1 MILLDKPY
9 VSNFLKETIAKYDFP
24 ALDTGNIT
32 EHGELALIQPEEV
45 IENFRNDPN
54 SRLYTNSENS
64 INWVVNHLGFTKLPE
79 YINVFKNKVE
89 FRKLI
94 QQIYPNFFFREV
106 SLNEI
111 DDINLEE
118 LPMPFIIKP
127 AVGFLSLGVH
137 KVLSHN
143 DWDRVKQLIRD
154 EFTEAK
160 CLFPIEVVNASSFL
174 IEEIIEGEEFAFD
187 AYFDEVGDATVLG
200 ISKHL
205 FSSETDVS
213 DRVYYTS
220 KDTIKTYLP
229 QFSDFVKELGNRA
242 NLRNFPVHVEVRVDK
257 NGVLIP
263 IEVNPMRFG
272 GWCTTADLTY
282 YATKLNPYHCFL
294 NNIKP
299 DWNKILDEMDDDFYS
314 LVILDNS
321 TGVPSKEIAK
331 FDYEA
336 LLNKFVK
343 PLELRKVDYKMYS
356 IFGMLYT
363 QTPKDKFV
371 EIEEILTSDL
381 KEFIEGN

>member
-9 VSNFLKETIAKYDFP
+9 VSKFLKETIVKYDFP
-24 ALDTGNIT
+24 TLDTGNIT
-32 EHGELALIQPEEV
+32 ERGELRLINPEEI
-45 IENFRNDPN
+45 IENFKNDPN

-64 INWVVNHLGFTKLPE
+64 INWVVKHLGFTKLPE

-94 QQIYPNFFFREV
+94 QKMYPNFFFREV
-106 SLNEI
+106 GLQELDEI
-111 DDINLEE
+111 KLEE

-137 KVLSHN
+137 KVLNDN
-143 DWDRVKQLIRD
+143 DWLRVKQLIKD
-154 EFTEAK
+154 EFTEAQS
-160 CLFPIEVVNASSFL
+160 LFPIEVVNASSFL

-187 AYFDEVGDATVLG
+187 AFFDEAGEATVLG

-205 FSSETDVS
+205 FSSDTDVS

-220 KDTIKTYLP
+220 KDTIKKYLEP
-229 QFSDFVKELGNRA
+229 FTKFVQELGIQA
-242 NLRNFPVHVEVRVDK
+242 GLKNFPVHVEVRVDK
-257 NGVLIP
+257 EGVMIP

-282 YATKLNPYHCFL
+282 MATQLNPYHCFL
-294 NNIKP
+294 KNVKP
-299 DWNKILDEMDDDFYS
+299 DWNKILEEMDDEIYS
-314 LVILDNS
+314 LIILDNS
-321 TGVPSKEIAK
+321 TGIPSKEINCFNYDTLLEK
-331 FDYEA
+331 FTQ
-336 LLNKFVK
+336 

-363 QTPKDKFV
+363 KTPKDQFA

-381 KEFIEGN
+381 KEFVQ